1 MALPALTWRMLPP
14 VVVASTAQP
23 SFILD
28 AIYLA
33 GTSDKYA
40 DGTQRV
46 LGSYATPGAAGQVP
60 TLPVSG
66 FAWTWNY
73 DNTTRT
79 VGGVKTAC
87 YAVPRTPNALNQQ
100 IIVMGIPTTGS
111 VAGAVWKQYID
122 SRDLGYMYAG
132 VAKNSGVYNTFDNA
146 STPFTV
152 GDFTGFALFS
162 NVAPTAGITLLFM
175 WECAEAVFIQL
186 RNAPTSG
193 QVSFAGM
200 GAFVDPLSTNAAN
213 AETDGRL
220 YGVSTTGSSA
230 IVPAAWMSSSS
241 GGEMFAHGANN
252 GNGHFGTFTPGAGT
266 LTNCTRGQ
274 TFTPNAAFQSRNG
287 DLPEIPYQINAATGG
302 GYIGQLRQLYV
313 TRDSLTGI
321 AWEAFGVQK
330 GYLLAASTQTA
341 TDAMLMAY

>member
-14 VVVASTAQP
+14 VVVTSTAQP

-28 AIYLA
+28 AIYTA
-33 GTSDKYA
+33 GTSNVYA
-40 DGTQRV
+40 DGSARV
-46 LGSYATPGAAGQVP
+46 LGNYAIPGNAGQVP

-66 FAWTWNY
+66 FAWTWNF
-73 DNTTRT
+73 DASTRT

-87 YAVPRTPNALNQQ
+87 YAVPASGALNQQ

-122 SRDLGYMYAG
+122 LRDLGYMYAG
-132 VAKNSGVYNTFDNA
+132 VAKNSGVYTTFDNA

-162 NVAPTAGITLLFM
+162 NVTPTAGITLLFM
-175 WECAEAVFIQL
+175 WESAEAVFIQL

-200 GAFVDPLSTNAAN
+200 GAFVDPLSTNLAN

-220 YGVSTTGSSA
+220 YGVSTTGSVA
-230 IVPAAWMSSSS
+230 IVPAAWMASTS
-241 GGEMFAHGANN
+241 GGEMFAHGATN

-266 LTNCTRGQ
+266 VTNCTRGQ
-274 TFTPNAAFQSRNG
+274 TFAPNAAFQSRNG

-321 AWEAFGVQK
+321 AWEALGVQK
-330 GYLLAASTQTA
+330 GYLLGASTIAA